1 MIQLQDKETGATVG
15 SITEQQLQAL
25 QDLLEEESEEDTDYY
40 IDGPTLDMLEEHGAD
55 AALVDLLRRALGS
68 REGIEITWARPAS

>member
-1 MIQLQDKETGATVG
+1 MIQLQDKETGAAVG

-25 QDLLEEESEEDTDYY
+25 QDLLEEESEKDTDYY